1 MSIIDNFFCFAEKQP
16 DKAYVLIS
24 GNPADAEEAKRYITG
39 LIERTGNRQ
48 NDRRDNQNHGNNR
61 NEGSS
66 KTVIEIDPSEVGIV
80 IGRGGSKIKELQN
93 KYNVT
98 LNIGKIVSDS

>member
-1 MSIIDNFFCFAEKQP
+1 M
-16 DKAYVLIS
+16 LIT
-24 GNPADAEEAKRYITG
+24 GDPADAEEAKRHITG

-48 NDRRDNQNHGNNR
+48 NDRRDNQGYGNNR
-61 NEGSS
+61 GEGSS

-80 IGRGGSKIKELQN
+80 IGRGGCKIKELQN

-98 LNIGKIVSDS
+98 LNIGKRVSASSNKYD